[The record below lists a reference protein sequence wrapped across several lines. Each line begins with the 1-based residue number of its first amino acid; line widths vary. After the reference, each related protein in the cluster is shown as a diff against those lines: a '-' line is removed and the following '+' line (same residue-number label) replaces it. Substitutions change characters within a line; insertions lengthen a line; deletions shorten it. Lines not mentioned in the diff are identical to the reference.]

1 MATDNIYP
9 REMARRKAFWELA
22 RFTPGDPMAAGTLA
36 ILDAIELEDS
46 HNSHLADPV
55 LTVDEVASSVPEE
68 SLPTGIWIVREAG
81 IPQPW
86 LERFRCASVGSTRV
100 AEGPYAT
107 DWEKFLRKWKKEMVH
122 LEEHRS
128 VRAKRG

>member
-1 MATDNIYP
+1 MATNNIYQ
-9 REMARRKAFWELA
+9 REMARRKAIWELA
-22 RFTPGDPMAAGTLA
+22 RFAPGDPMAAD
-36 ILDAIELEDS
+36 ILDVLNAIDVHDS
-46 HNSHLADPV
+46 DNSHLAGAA
-55 LTVDEVASSVPEE
+55 LSIDEVANTVREE
-68 SLPTGIWIVREAG
+68 ELPTGIWIVREAG

-86 LERFRCASVGSTRV
+86 LERFRCASMGSTRV

-107 DWEKFLRKWKKEMVH
+107 DWEKFLKKWEAEMGH

>member
-1 MATDNIYP
+1 MASNNIYQ
-9 REMARRKAFWELA
+9 REMARRKALWELA
-22 RFTPGDPMAAGTLA
+22 RFAPGDRMAASALRA
-36 ILDAIELEDS
+36 LEDIDALGADDL
-46 HNSHLADPV
+46 HLPGAA
-55 LTVDEVASSVPEE
+55 LSIDEVANSVPEE
-68 SLPTGIWIVREAG
+68 ELPTGIWIVREAG

-107 DWEKFLRKWKKEMVH
+107 DWENFLKKWKAEMGH

>member
-1 MATDNIYP
+1 
-9 REMARRKAFWELA
+9 
-22 RFTPGDPMAAGTLA
+22 MAAGTLA
-36 ILDAIELEDS
+36 ILDAIGLEDS
-46 HNSHLADPV
+46 HNSHLADPA

-107 DWEKFLRKWKKEMVH
+107 DWEKFLKKWKAEMGH

-128 VRAKRG
+128 VRVKRG

>member
-1 MATDNIYP
+1 MATNNIYQ
-9 REMARRKAFWELA
+9 REMARRKALWELA
-22 RFTPGDPMAAGTLA
+22 RFAPGDPTADSILA
-36 ILDAIELEDS
+36 VLDDIDAQDS
-46 HNSHLADPV
+46 DNSPLPGRA
-55 LTVDEVASSVPEE
+55 LSIDEVANTVGEE
-68 SLPTGIWIVREAG
+68 ELPTGIWIVREAG

-107 DWEKFLRKWKKEMVH
+107 DWEKFLKKWKAEMGH

>member
-1 MATDNIYP
+1 MATNNIYQ
-9 REMARRKAFWELA
+9 REMARRKAICELA
-22 RFTPGDPMAAGTLA
+22 RFAPGDPMAAD
-36 ILDAIELEDS
+36 ILDVLDDIDAQDS
-46 HNSHLADPV
+46 DNSHLPGAA
-55 LTVDEVASSVPEE
+55 LCIDEVANTVREE
-68 SLPTGIWIVREAG
+68 ELPTGIWVVREAG

-100 AEGPYAT
+100 VEGPYAT
-107 DWEKFLRKWKKEMVH
+107 DWEKFLKKWKAEMGH

>member
-1 MATDNIYP
+1 MATDNIYQ
-9 REMARRKAFWELA
+9 REMARRKSLWELA
-22 RFTPGDPMAAGTLA
+22 RYKPGDPLAADILNV
-36 ILDAIELEDS
+36 LDAIDAQESD
-46 HNSHLADPV
+46 NSYLPGCAMS
-55 LTVDEVASSVPEE
+55 LDEVASAVPEE
-68 SLPTGIWIVREAG
+68 SLPSGVWIVREAG

-86 LERFRCASVGSTRV
+86 LARFRCASVGSTRV

-107 DWEKFLRKWKKEMVH
+107 DWEKFLRKWKAEMLH